1 MVRGQRVRLQADLPD
16 EHHLGGPVPAGAAR
30 ARRRVPAGLP
40 HTGDWPL
47 RCAMRAS
54 GKFLSGRRG
63 PNFNLH
69 YRVELFQPRGR
80 MRTKFSVHFELM
92 MFFFFSLFV
101 LFQLFGLFGA
111 ICLGHTYLDEDDS
124 CK

>member
-54 GKFLSGRRG
+54 GKFLWEGGVKILIFIIAS
-63 PNFNLH
+63 NCFSH
-69 YRVELFQPRGR
+69 VAECEKSFQ
-80 MRTKFSVHFELM
+80 FILS
-92 MFFFFSLFV
+92 
-101 LFQLFGLFGA
+101 
-111 ICLGHTYLDEDDS
+111 
-124 CK
+124 